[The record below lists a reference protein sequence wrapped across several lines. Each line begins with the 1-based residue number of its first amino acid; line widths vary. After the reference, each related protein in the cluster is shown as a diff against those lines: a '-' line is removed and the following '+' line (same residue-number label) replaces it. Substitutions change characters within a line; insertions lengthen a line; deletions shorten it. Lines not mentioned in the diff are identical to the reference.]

1 LAHDGVKYIASKHV
15 RIFYLT
21 LVLLLH

>member
-1 LAHDGVKYIASKHV
+1 MKNIACKHV

-21 LVLLLH
+21 LVLSLH